1 MQGRS
6 SKPAGRGTTASR
18 ARRPSERPEHA
29 LLLPRLGWLVAAGCW
44 LFVAAALLSF
54 DPADPPGHAAAPLN
68 SPVANWGGVVGAWIA
83 DRMLLLLG
91 WGAWALL
98 IAFAIE
104 LGLLAA
110 GKRRGQ
116 LPVRALG
123 VLMIAL
129 AASGFHALLFPAFSS
144 APEGAGGLLAIAGV
158 AELSS
163 RFGGLGAALWIALIG
178 VVGLVVAFDHLVL
191 VGPAAAARWL
201 SRSLARAFAGLHLR
215 LTEYLN
221 HRRDLADERRAARL
235 ARAQRE
241 NDLDDDESIPLRES
255 EDAQRAKR
263 SKQRRAAQLAEVKP
277 EKKKPAAQVEEEEE
291 IDEEI
296 DEELVTADADID
308 EQDDDEEEEAPG
320 APQAFDPE
328 QLREKM
334 SKLPVRFA
342 GAARRA
348 ATEDDLVGL
357 QSEGEEIEGYQFPP
371 LDLLEDPDE
380 DYSAQMDSILREQAK
395 ALEHALRLYKIDGEV
410 VGIDS
415 GPVITMYEVRLA
427 PGTKVSAIETVS
439 KDIARALKVVNVRIV
454 PNLEGRDTIGI
465 EAPNLKKERV
475 RLKELMT
482 GSDKAAKMRLP
493 LFLGKDA
500 SGEPLIVDLAD
511 LPHMLI
517 AGATGAGKS
526 VCMNAIIMG
535 FLYTKKPNELKLV
548 LVDPKM
554 VEMSQFRDI
563 PHLMCPVVTEM
574 GKAAAILE
582 WAVTKMDERYELL
595 AESGVRDIDG
605 YNALEREDLFE
616 RLGATTEEEQIRIP
630 KRLPRMV
637 FIIDELAD
645 LMMTNKEVE
654 TSIVRLAQKARAVG
668 IHLILATQRPQAN
681 VVTGLIKSNMPGR
694 LAFKVASAMDS
705 RIVLDQKGAELLL
718 GQGDMLFLSPRSH
731 KLLRSQGTLVD
742 DSEARK
748 VVKFMKTVAAPSF
761 ERQLVQLR
769 SPNDPEGADEDWR
782 DTAEKDPL
790 FEKAV
795 EIILETQRGSV
806 SLLQRRLAIGYT
818 RASRL
823 IDLMGMAGILGEHKG
838 SVAREVMISGE
849 EWAAMKAQAEADAEN
864 TLWKGNASPAPVD
877 AARSNGVAR
886 PSAEPAPFDVDD
898 DEAEVLDDESDEE
911 LDDAIEDEEDVEE
924 EESDEDDAE
933 LVDEEEEEEEEEESD
948 EEELEDEAED
958 SEEDEEASDE
968 DDEEYEYEYEYVDED
983 EEESDEESEDDDE
996 LVDEEDDGEDEAEEG
1011 DDDLEDEDDAPE
1023 IDTSAASRPKS
1034 KR

>member
-1 MQGRS
+1 MHGRN
-6 SKPAGRGTTASR
+6 SKPAGRGTSSSR
-18 ARRPSERPEHA
+18 ARRAKPAEHPDHA
-29 LLLPRLGWLVAAGCW
+29 LLLPRLAWLIAAGCW
-44 LFVAAALLSF
+44 LFVAAALVSSN
-54 DPADPPGHAAAPLN
+54 AGDPPGHAVAPLN
-68 SPVANWGGVVGAWIA
+68 SPVANWGGVVGAWIS
-83 DRMLLLLG
+83 DRLFLLLG
-91 WGAWALL
+91 WGAWAMLA
-98 IAFAIE
+98 AFAVE

-116 LPVRALG
+116 LAVRALG

-129 AASGFHALLFPAFSS
+129 AASGYHALFFPSFTS
-144 APEGAGGLLAIAGV
+144 APEGAGGLIAIVGVSELA
-158 AELSS
+158 S
-163 RFGGLGAALWIALIG
+163 RFGGLGAALWISLIG
-178 VVGLVVAFDHLVL
+178 VVGLIVAFDHLVL

-201 SRSLARAFAGLHLR
+201 TRVMARAFAALHYK

-221 HRRDLADERRAARL
+221 TRRDLADERRAARM
-235 ARAQRE
+235 ARKQRE
-241 NDLDDDESIPLRES
+241 NDLDDDDSLPARER
-255 EDAQRAKR
+255 EEAERAKR
-263 SKQRRAAQLAEVKP
+263 SKQRRAAELAEVKP
-277 EKKKPAAQVEEEEE
+277 GKKRPAAEDEEDEELEDAEYEDEYEEEEE
-291 IDEEI
+291 
-296 DEELVTADADID
+296 
-308 EQDDDEEEEAPG
+308 DEEELDDAPG
-320 APQAFDPE
+320 APQVFNPE

-342 GAARRA
+342 GAQRRS
-348 ATEDDLVGL
+348 ATDDDLEVL
-357 QSEGEEIEGYQFPP
+357 QAEGEEIEGYQFPP

-380 DYSAQMDSILREQAK
+380 DYSAEMDAILREQAK
-395 ALEHALRLYKIDGEV
+395 ALEHAMRLYKIDGEV

-482 GSDKAAKMRLP
+482 GTDKASKMRLP

-535 FLYTKKPNELKLV
+535 FLYTKKPSELKLV

-616 RLGATTEEEQIRIP
+616 RLGAVTEEEQIRIP

-718 GQGDMLFLSPRSH
+718 GQGDMLFLSPRTH
-731 KLLRSQGTLVD
+731 KLMRSQGTLVD

-748 VVKFMKTVAAPSF
+748 VVKFMKTIAGPSF

-769 SPNDPEGADEDWR
+769 SANDPEGGDDDWR

-849 EWAAMKAQAEADAEN
+849 EWAAMKAQAEADAED
-864 TLWKGNASPAPVD
+864 TLWVGNASPAPVD
-877 AARSNGVAR
+877 AARSKPPV
-886 PSAEPAPFDVDD
+886 PSAAPAELAPFDGD
-898 DEAEVLDDESDEE
+898 DEDEEYEEEEDDAVDEIEEDDEEE
-911 LDDAIEDEEDVEE
+911 LDED
-924 EESDEDDAE
+924 DDAE
-933 LVDEEEEEEEEEESD
+933 LEDSDEEEEVEEEGD
-948 EEELEDEAED
+948 EEELEDSDE
-958 SEEDEEASDE
+958 EEDPE

-983 EEESDEESEDDDE
+983 EEEEESDEDDDAE
-996 LVDEEDDGEDEAEEG
+996 LEDSEEEEEDEEE
-1011 DDDLEDEDDAPE
+1011 EDDAPE
-1023 IDTSAASRPKS
+1023 INTAAASRPKS

>member
-6 SKPAGRGTTASR
+6 SKPARRGTASSR
-18 ARRPSERPEHA
+18 ARRSADNPEHA
-29 LLLPRLGWLVAAGCW
+29 LLLPRLAWLVAAGCW
-44 LFVAAALLSF
+44 LFVVAALVSF

-68 SPVANWGGVVGAWIA
+68 APVANWGGVVGAWIA
-83 DRMLLLLG
+83 DRMFLLLG

-98 IAFAIE
+98 AAFAAE
-104 LGLLAA
+104 LALLAA

-123 VLMIAL
+123 VVMIAL
-129 AASGFHALLFPAFSS
+129 AASGFHALLFPAFSG

-158 AELSS
+158 AELAA
-163 RFGGLGAALWIALIG
+163 RFGALGAALWIALIG

-201 SRSLARAFAGLHLR
+201 TRNLARAFASLHYR

-235 ARAQRE
+235 ARAKQRE
-241 NDLDDDESIPLRES
+241 NDLDDDETIPLREP
-255 EDAQRAKR
+255 EEAARATR
-263 SKQRRAAQLAEVKP
+263 SKRRRAEALAELKP
-277 EKKKPAAQVEEEEE
+277 GGARAAATEHDDDAEDETTATVAAQDVA
-291 IDEEI
+291 ID
-296 DEELVTADADID
+296 DV
-308 EQDDDEEEEAPG
+308 DDDEEDAPG
-320 APQAFDPE
+320 APQVFNPE

-334 SKLPVRFA
+334 AKLPVRFA
-342 GAARRA
+342 GAQRRA
-348 ATEDDLVGL
+348 ATDDDLANL
-357 QSEGEEIEGYQFPP
+357 QAEGEEIEGYQFPP

-380 DYSAQMDSILREQAK
+380 DYSSEMDAILREQAK

-482 GSDKAAKMRLP
+482 SSDKAAKMRLP

-595 AESGVRDIDG
+595 AEAGVRDIDG
-605 YNALEREDLFE
+605 YNALEREDLFD

-748 VVKFMKTVAAPSF
+748 VVKFMKTVATPSF

-769 SPNDPEGADEDWR
+769 SPDDPEGLEDDWR
-782 DTAEKDPL
+782 ETAEKDPL
-790 FEKAV
+790 FDKAV

-838 SVAREVMISGE
+838 SVAREVMISPE

-864 TLWKGNASPAPVD
+864 TLWKGNASPVNID
-877 AARSNGVAR
+877 AARSNGAAR
-886 PSAEPAPFDVDD
+886 PGAEPAPFDADDD
-898 DEAEVLDDESDEE
+898 DELVDEADGE
-911 LDDAIEDEEDVEE
+911 DALEDVDE
-924 EESDEDDAE
+924 EDDAE
-933 LVDEEEEEEEEEESD
+933 AVDAEDEEADEEEEEEEAEEDELEDDAEGSD
-948 EEELEDEAED
+948 EEE
-958 SEEDEEASDE
+958 EEASE

-983 EEESDEESEDDDE
+983 EDESDEEDSEDEE
-996 LVDEEDDGEDEAEEG
+996 LVDEEEDEEYEDDEEESDEDEA
-1011 DDDLEDEDDAPE
+1011 DDLEDEDDAPE